1 MAKKK
6 VKTTRKP
13 KTTSTVKAPK
23 ETSINPWILHGIAL
37 VSFLLICIAYFYPQ
51 LQGKVIPQGDIVSYK
66 AASHE
71 ITTYAEQDGE
81 SPLWTNSMFGGMPA
95 YQISMPAPGNR
106 AMVVEKVFNFFIGRP
121 IGYFIAMMVGFYI
134 MCITFGMRPL
144 VALLGSIAFGL
155 TVNHFVLF
163 EAGHTTKL
171 RAFAFFGII
180 VAGLVHAY
188 RGRYLLGAFLFALG
202 MALEI
207 GVNHIQ
213 MPYYLFIT
221 LLIYVG
227 ILFYRDVREGKMA
240 SFFKA
245 SGYLLAGLI
254 LAVAANT
261 TRLWTTAQYA
271 EDTMRGKPILEKT
284 TVNESSS
291 SEVEG
296 LAWDYAMQWSNST
309 LDLFTYLIPGMVGG
323 GSREPVERDSDFARL
338 TGQNNAATV
347 YAPLYWGSLPFTSG
361 PSYVS
366 AIIFFLFLMGAIVTK
381 GDLRWWLVSATILTL
396 LLSLG
401 KNLEFFNKAFFNY
414 FPMFN
419 KFRTPNSI
427 ASITEF
433 LMILMATYTIS
444 EIVQGKIET
453 VKLKRGLMIAGGITA
468 GICLILAIMG
478 RSFFSFSSAND
489 ARYDPR
495 LVEALIN
502 DRKALLTSDAFRSLL
517 LIVAGAGLLYAFILR
532 KISSQILLVG
542 LILLVTFDIWG
553 VGRRYLNESTFVR
566 PNQAEAALQPRQVDE
581 FINKDEDLYYRVH
594 DLSVDPFQS
603 AIPAYHHKMIGG
615 YHAAKLQR
623 YQDLIDYYLSKNDL
637 QILNMLNAKYIIDQ
651 NGEVRVNMQ
660 AMGNAWFITQIK
672 QVNTANEEIESL
684 ANMDPSTTA
693 VIHQE
698 FSDYQG
704 SGSYQPNGEI
714 TLASYHPE
722 RLVYNSNSSSDQF
735 AVFSEIWYGPD
746 KGWQAYLDD
755 QPVDF
760 ARVNYA
766 LRGMKVPAGEHTIV
780 FEFKPKAFYTGEI
793 ISNIASII
801 ILLLLIAFIIHQFRP
816 IPQLAGLKLNADL
829 KIE

>member
-1 MAKKK
+1 M
-6 VKTTRKP
+6 
-13 KTTSTVKAPK
+13 KAPA
-23 ETSINPWILHGIAL
+23 ETTINPWIMHGIAL
-37 VSFLLICIAYFYPQ
+37 ITFLLVCITYFYPQ

-71 ITTYAEQDGE
+71 IQTYGE
-81 SPLWTNSMFGGMPA
+81 EEGEYPLWTNSMFGGMPA
-95 YQISMPAPGNR
+95 YQIAMPAPGNR
-106 AMVVEKVFNFFIGRP
+106 TMVVEKFFNFFIGRP

-180 VAGLVHAY
+180 VAGMVHAY

-213 MPYYLFIT
+213 MPYYLFMT

-227 ILFYRDVREGKMA
+227 ILLYRDIRAGKLA
-240 SFFKA
+240 SFVKA
-245 SGYLLAGLI
+245 SGYLLAGLA

-309 LDLFTYLIPGMVGG
+309 LDLFTYLVPGIVGG
-323 GSREPVERDSDFARL
+323 GSREPVPVDSDFARI
-338 TGQNNAATV
+338 TGQNNTNTI

-361 PSYVS
+361 PSYAG
-366 AIIFFLFLMGAIVTK
+366 AIILFLFLLGAIVTK

-401 KNLEFFNKAFFNY
+401 KNLEFFNKLFFDF
-414 FPMFN
+414 FPMYN

-433 LMILMATYTIS
+433 LMILMATYTVS
-444 EIVQGKIET
+444 EIIQGHIEKQ
-453 VKLKRGLMIAGGITA
+453 KLKRGLMLTGGIALGVCLLLAVA
-468 GICLILAIMG
+468 GPSL
-478 RSFFSFSSAND
+478 FSFSGAND

-495 LVEALIN
+495 LVEALVS
-502 DRKALLTSDAFRSLL
+502 DRKSLLTSDAFRSLL
-517 LIVAGAGLLYAFILR
+517 FILAGAGLLYAYTIK
-532 KISSQILLVG
+532 KINTQLLLAG
-542 LILLVTFDIWG
+542 LILLVTIDIWG
-553 VGRRYLNESTFVR
+553 VGRRYLNADTFVR
-566 PNQAEAALQPRQVDE
+566 PNQADAALQPRQADD
-581 FINKDEDLYYRVH
+581 FINKDKDLYYRVH
-594 DLSVDPFQS
+594 DLSVDPFQT
-603 AIPAYHHKMIGG
+603 AIPAYHHKMVGG

-637 QILNMLNAKYIIDQ
+637 QVLNMLNAKYIIDQ
-651 NGEVRVNMQ
+651 NGEVQVNMQ
-660 AMGNAWFITQIK
+660 AMGNAWFITQLK
-672 QVNTANEEIESL
+672 QVNTANEEIEAL
-684 ANMDPSTTA
+684 ENMDPSTTA

-704 SGSYQPNGEI
+704 SQSYQPEGSI
-714 TLASYHPE
+714 TLESYHPE
-722 RLVYNSNSSSDQF
+722 RLVYNSKSGSDQF

-746 KGWQAYLDD
+746 KGWQAYVDD

-793 ISNIASII
+793 ISNIASIV
-801 ILLLLIAFIIHQFRP
+801 ILLLLITFIVHQFRP
-816 IPQLAGLKLNADL
+816 IPMLTDLTLNAEA
-829 KIE
+829 KN